1 MKRLFFRTT
10 TAILTF
16 VVGVGVASAMLK
28 GSVSDPAPTPP
39 IVEWPAPEKPSD
51 GGKTL
56 EMVFVL
62 DTTGSMGGLIDGAKQ
77 RIWGIIN
84 EVMQT
89 PSHPS
94 VRVGLVAYR
103 DHGDQYVTQILPVT
117 NDLDKVY
124 TTLMDFRADGGG
136 DGPEDV
142 RQALADGVHKA
153 GWSKPS
159 ADIAQVVFL
168 VGDAPPHD
176 DYVQVPDTLVT
187 TAHAVKAGMTV
198 NTIQCGA
205 DDNTRQI
212 WQTIAQRGEGRFF
225 AIAQDG
231 GVATIT
237 TPYDAKLSELG
248 TKLGST
254 YLAYGGGAGPAGTG
268 YRAEARMRQA
278 ASEDKVGRDAPAP
291 AQAERAYNKA
301 LNKDA
306 YVGDLL
312 QSIENGSV
320 KLEDVKSEDLPDELQ
335 KMKPEERK
343 KEVERRMAERKKM
356 REEIVSLSKQ
366 RDAYIV
372 AERKKT
378 PGGQSGFDSA
388 VASALK
394 EQMARKGIK

>member
-1 MKRLFFRTT
+1 FFRTT

-28 GSVSDPAPTPP
+28 GPAGDPSPEPP
-39 IVEWPAPEKPSD
+39 VVADKPSD

-103 DHGDQYVTQILPVT
+103 DHGDAYVTQILPVT

-142 RQALADGVHKA
+142 RQALSDGVLKA
-153 GWSKPS
+153 GWSKSS
-159 ADIAQVVFL
+159 ADTAQVVFL

-176 DYVQVPDTLVT
+176 DYAQEPDTLAT

-231 GVATIT
+231 GVSTVA
-237 TPYDAKLSELG
+237 TPYDARLSELG

-254 YLAYGGGAGPAGTG
+254 YLAYGGGAGPAGTT
-268 YRAEARMRQA
+268 YRRAAEERQSVA
-278 ASEDKVGRDAPAP
+278 EDKVAAAAPKA

-320 KLEDVKSEDLPDELQ
+320 KLDDVKAEDLPDELQ
-335 KMKPEERK
+335 KMKPDERK
-343 KEVERRMAERKKM
+343 KEVERRMSERKKM
-356 REEIVSLSKQ
+356 REEIVTLSKQ
-366 RDAYIV
+366 RDEYVA

-378 PGGQSGFDSA
+378 SGGQSGFDSA

>member
-1 MKRLFFRTT
+1 MKRLVFRTT

-16 VVGVGVASAMLK
+16 VIGVGVASAMLK
-28 GSVSDPAPTPP
+28 GSASDPAPQPP
-39 IVEWPAPEKPSD
+39 IVEWPTPDKPSD

-89 PSHPS
+89 PAHPA

-103 DHGDQYVTQILPVT
+103 DRGDQYVTQILPVT

-142 RQALADGVHKA
+142 RQALSDGVLKA
-153 GWSKPS
+153 GWSKASP
-159 ADIAQVVFL
+159 DIAQVVFL

-176 DYVQVPDTLVT
+176 DYAQVPDTLVT
-187 TAHAVKAGMTV
+187 TAHAVKSGMTV

-205 DDNTRQI
+205 DDSTRQI

-225 AIAQDG
+225 SIAQDG

-237 TPYDAKLSELG
+237 TPYDSKLSELG

-254 YLAYGGGAGPAGTG
+254 YLAYGGGAGPAGTK
-268 YRAEARMRQA
+268 YRADADARQSVA
-278 ASEDKVGRDAPAP
+278 EDKVAAAAPAA

-320 KLEDVKSEDLPDELQ
+320 KLEDVKADDLPDELQ
-335 KMKPEERK
+335 KMNPEERK
-343 KEVERRMAERKKM
+343 KEVERRLSERKKM
-356 REEIVSLSKQ
+356 RDEIVSLSKQ
-366 RDAYIV
+366 RDEFIL

-378 PGGQSGFDSA
+378 SGGQSGFDSA

>member
-1 MKRLFFRTT
+1 MKRLFVRFS
-10 TAILTF
+10 TALLTF
-16 VVGVGVASAMLK
+16 ALGIGMASALARTYMPPVHEPVVK
-28 GSVSDPAPTPP
+28 QPANA
-39 IVEWPAPEKPSD
+39 E
-51 GGKTL
+51 KTL

-89 PSHPS
+89 PAKPS

-103 DHGDQYVTQILPVT
+103 DKGDAYVTQVLPVT

-153 GWSKPS
+153 GWSKAS